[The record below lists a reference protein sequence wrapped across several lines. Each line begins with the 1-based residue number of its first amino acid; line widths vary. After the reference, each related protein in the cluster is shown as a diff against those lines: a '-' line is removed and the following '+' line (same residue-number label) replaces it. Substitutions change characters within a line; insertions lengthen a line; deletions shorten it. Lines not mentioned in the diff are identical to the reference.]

1 MAVYRRVCDSS
12 HVTCWL
18 TARTGIG
25 FGTLRLL
32 IEYGLP
38 LPFLLETGTKYCDE
52 RVRVFV
58 CLSARISQKLACS
71 NFANYTVHTVYTSGR
86 SSVLNNLNTK

>member
-1 MAVYRRVCDSS
+1 MAVYRRVYDSS

-25 FGTLRLL
+25 FGTLRML

-58 CLSARISQKLACS
+58 CLSVCSHISKTCMFKLRELHCTYS
-71 NFANYTVHTVYTSGR
+71 VYQWPQFGSE
-86 SSVLNNLNTK
+86 